1 MPMILKLPLF
11 FLRNFLI
18 ITQYQEPSKSIL
30 LPPPPPVYHLVI
42 RWPLSVGTLVF
53 SKYPPPQ

>member
-30 LPPPPPVYHLVI
+30 LPPPP
-42 RWPLSVGTLVF
+42 SVSPCNSLAFVCGHISLF
-53 SKYPPPQ
+53 

>member
-1 MPMILKLPLF
+1 MQMKTNAHDYKASYF

-30 LPPPPPVYHLVI
+30 LPPHCI
-42 RWPLSVGTLVF
+42 TL
-53 SKYPPPQ
+53 